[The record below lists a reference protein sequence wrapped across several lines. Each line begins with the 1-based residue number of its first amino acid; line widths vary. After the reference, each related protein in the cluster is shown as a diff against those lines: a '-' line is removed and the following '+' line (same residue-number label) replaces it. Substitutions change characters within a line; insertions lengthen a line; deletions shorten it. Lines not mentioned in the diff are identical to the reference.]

1 MANSAIVL
9 LVVAKKKKVGG
20 IQTCCLKFSKFS
32 RQHSYLK
39 ETLPATWTYGE
50 LSKHLIS
57 RHFQLSDFLLTN
69 TGENM
74 FFLQNLFYCIIFP
87 NSFLLFSH
95 TLKKVVCFSRV
106 ESLWVQGPLYVPII
120 THFKFRMCVGLKT
133 PVSHSH
139 KQMMTRLLPRAAA
152 EGKIN
157 PKHE

>member
-9 LVVAKKKKVGG
+9 LVVAKKKGGG

-74 FFLQNLFYCIIFP
+74 KVLPSKPVLLHHISELFPPLQ
-87 NSFLLFSH
+87 
-95 TLKKVVCFSRV
+95 
-106 ESLWVQGPLYVPII
+106 
-120 THFKFRMCVGLKT
+120 
-133 PVSHSH
+133 SHSE
-139 KQMMTRLLPRAAA
+139 KSGLFFPCGVTLGTRTF
-152 EGKIN
+152 ICSN
-157 PKHE
+157 YYSF